1 MHTYLRTWLRRE
13 ILGGLTSWGT
23 GLSSSRRKEQQ
34 YSLEMCILN
43 LSGSSCTLRPVFS
56 SG

>member
-1 MHTYLRTWLRRE
+1 MHTYLRTWLRHE

-34 YSLEMCILN
+34 YSLEMCILH